1 VILSILAMAGALP
14 VAAQQLPVVGGG
26 GAAEA
31 VRTPEQLKLL
41 SEAALADARKGNLD
55 SAILTWLDILDEV
68 AESARPDIHANL
80 AVAYK
85 MGGHL
90 AEAWHHLTTYLKTC
104 GKEDKAA
111 AKELQD
117 VEGKLAVAYGKVGI
131 ACDPADASIYLQ
143 FESGAGVPALEPGG
157 GGDALVPEP
166 VAAPAAPSVPVGRG
180 PAYSCPLT
188 WWFLGGDHDVLV
200 VKQGYRPQVLRVVAS
215 VRGGIGAFTA
225 RLEEIPVFGVLE
237 VAGSGKAIQVFLNGA
252 LEGKV
257 PFTRKLKPGTY
268 ELMVGRPGEE
278 PWKKTINIEADKTV
292 VERPPNAQPEVAQP
306 DVVQPG
312 IKNPG
317 TGITQPGGETGR
329 PFPTMPT
336 VLMATGAALLL
347 GGGIT
352 TYVAYDTNEGLLDK
366 YPADEL
372 DYSKWVENR
381 DNYQKEFS
389 DSVKPL
395 AATSYVLYGVGGAA
409 AAAGAIWLIVDRQ
422 KGAGD
427 QATGVTVSP
436 FVAPTGAGLSLGFG
450 W

>member
-1 VILSILAMAGALP
+1 MQARRVGVILSILAMAGALP

-90 AEAWHHLTTYLKTC
+90 PEAWHHLTTYLKTC

-117 VEGKLAVAYGKVGI
+117 IEGKLAVAYGKVGI
-131 ACDPADASIYLQ
+131 ACEPADASIYL
-143 FESGAGVPALEPGG
+143 ELDPVVSEGG
-157 GGDALVPEP
+157 EV
-166 VAAPAAPSVPVGRG
+166 VGRG
-180 PAYSCPLT
+180 PTYSCPLT

-257 PFTRKLKPGTY
+257 PFSRKLKPGTY

-278 PWKKTINIEADKTV
+278 PWKKTVVIEADKTV
-292 VERPPNAQPEVAQP
+292 VERPPNAQPEVVQP
-306 DVVQPG
+306 DVILPG
-312 IKNPG
+312 PGDSKPG
-317 TGITQPGGETGR
+317 TGITQPAGETGR

-352 TYVAYDTNEGLLDK
+352 TYVAYDTNKDLLDK

-372 DYSKWVENR
+372 DYTKWVENR
-381 DNYQKEFS
+381 DGYSKEFS

-395 AATSYVLYGVGGAA
+395 AMTSYVLYGIGGAA

-422 KGAGD
+422 KSGGEEPA
-427 QATGVTVSP
+427 GVTVEP
-436 FVAPTGAGLSLGFG
+436 LVAPAGAGLSLGFG